1 MNHKQKIIQEGNF
14 KIALFMQLNGVSFD
28 GSPHKWSDPTKKGES
43 CDDLKYHESWD
54 WLMPVVKK
62 AFDSLVGN
70 TEDWTFLIEK
80 RIKDSILLI
89 DIEQTWMYVVEF
101 AKKHNEKNE
110 K

>member
-1 MNHKQKIIQEGNF
+1 MTQEQITEGNRLIAEFMGIKIIPNRGEAKIEHFVFDEGTLA
-14 KIALFMQLNGVSFD
+14 I
-28 GSPHKWSDPTKKGES
+28 W
-43 CDDLKYHESWD
+43 DLKYHQSWD

-80 RIKDSILLI
+80 RIKDSVLLI
-89 DIEQTWMYVVEF
+89 DIEQTWKYVVEF